1 MRARSPFKV
10 PRQYLMTTH
19 SAPKKNVKFPRAFW
33 TANFMELLERA
44 AFYGFYIAI
53 TLYLTDRVGFTDKE
67 TGYVAGAF
75 VALLYF
81 LPPFLG
87 AVSDRIGFK
96 NGLVTAFALLTIGYS
111 VLGVYHSKAV
121 VVATLAVIAVGGAF
135 IKPLITASITK
146 LTTEDTRA
154 RGFALFYWI
163 VNIGSF
169 SGKTFVPFIR
179 IGLGL
184 DYVNFFSA
192 VMSGIA
198 LLFALFAFKQDVSE
212 RSTKSLRDVLHSLRM
227 VVTNPRIMALILI
240 VSGFWITQ
248 FQLYATMPK
257 YVIRLLGE
265 SARPEWI
272 ANVNPLIV
280 VLFVVLITKLMS
292 KRKAATSIF
301 IGMMLVPAAAFI
313 ISMGQA
319 MEGAIGSSISV
330 FGLFSA
336 HPLVITL
343 VIGIALQGFAES
355 FISPRYLEYFSRLA
369 PKGEEGAYLG
379 FSYLYSFFAAIAG
392 FILSGYLLD
401 RYCPDPKTLPA
412 GLTAIERASYYEH
425 AYQIW
430 YYFIAIGLLA
440 AASLLVFTYVT
451 QRNDTRRASLEPETE
466 HA

>member
-1 MRARSPFKV
+1 MKRS
-10 PRQYLMTTH
+10 QEAEDNDAMTAHT
-19 SAPKKNVKFPRAFW
+19 KKPVGKFPAAFW

-81 LPPFLG
+81 LPPFAG

-96 NGLVTAFALLTIGYS
+96 NALIGAFALLTIGYAL
-111 VLGVYHSKAV
+111 LGVYQTRTV
-121 VVATLAVIAVGGAF
+121 VLVTLALIAVGGSF
-135 IKPLITASITK
+135 IKPLIAGTITK
-146 LTTEDTRA
+146 LTTEDNRA

-179 IGLGL
+179 IGWGL
-184 DYVNFFSA
+184 DFVNFFSA
-192 VMSGIA
+192 AMSFAA
-198 LLFALFAFKQDVSE
+198 LLFAVFAFKQE
-212 RSTKSLRDVLHSLRM
+212 APAGQAKSIRDVFRSLGRVM
-227 VVTNPRIMALILI
+227 STPRLMLLILI
-240 VSGFWITQ
+240 VSGFWTTQ
-248 FQLYATMPK
+248 YQLYATMPK

-265 SARPEWI
+265 SAKPEWI
-272 ANVNPLIV
+272 ANINPLVV

-292 KRKAATSIF
+292 RHQASTSIF
-301 IGMMLVPAAAFI
+301 IGMLLVPLAAFV
-313 ISMGQA
+313 ISLGQVV
-319 MEGAIGSSISV
+319 EGAVGSSISF

-336 HPLVITL
+336 HPLVVTL

-355 FISPRYLEYFSRLA
+355 FISPRYLEYFSLQA

-392 FILSGYLLD
+392 FILSGYLLE

-412 GLTAIERASYYEH
+412 GLTALERASRYQDAH
-425 AYQIW
+425 QIW
-430 YYFIAIGLLA
+430 YYFIAIGIFTAACLLLFTYTTRRNDRLAEA
-440 AASLLVFTYVT
+440 AA
-451 QRNDTRRASLEPETE
+451 LENI
-466 HA
+466 

>member
-1 MRARSPFKV
+1 
-10 PRQYLMTTH
+10 
-19 SAPKKNVKFPRAFW
+19 
-33 TANFMELLERA
+33 MELLERA

-111 VLGVYHSKAV
+111 VLGIYHSKAV

-135 IKPLITASITK
+135 IKPLITGSITK

-192 VMSGIA
+192 AMSGIA
-198 LLFALFAFKQDVSE
+198 LLFALFAFKQDESE
-212 RSTKSLRDVLHSLRM
+212 RSTKSLRDVLHSFRK

-240 VSGFWITQ
+240 VSGFWTTQ

-343 VIGIALQGFAES
+343 VVGIALQGFAES

-369 PKGEEGAYLG
+369 PKGEEGVYLG

-412 GLTAIERASYYEH
+412 GLTAIERALYYEH

-430 YYFIAIGLLA
+430 YYFIAIGLFA
-440 AASLLVFTYVT
+440 AASLLVFAFVT
-451 QRNDTRRASLEPETE
+451 QRNDKRLVSPVPEAE

>member
-1 MRARSPFKV
+1 
-10 PRQYLMTTH
+10 MTTH
-19 SAPKKNVKFPRAFW
+19 SAPKKKVKFPRAFW

-111 VLGVYHSKAV
+111 VLGIYHSKAV

-135 IKPLITASITK
+135 IKPLITGSITK

-192 VMSGIA
+192 AMSGIA
-198 LLFALFAFKQDVSE
+198 LLFALFAFKQDESE
-212 RSTKSLRDVLHSLRM
+212 RSTKSLRDVLHSFRK

-240 VSGFWITQ
+240 VSGFWTTQ

-343 VIGIALQGFAES
+343 VVGIALQGFAE
-355 FISPRYLEYFSRLA
+355 F
-369 PKGEEGAYLG
+369 
-379 FSYLYSFFAAIAG
+379 
-392 FILSGYLLD
+392 
-401 RYCPDPKTLPA
+401 
-412 GLTAIERASYYEH
+412 H
-425 AYQIW
+425 
-430 YYFIAIGLLA
+430 LA
-440 AASLLVFTYVT
+440 AV
-451 QRNDTRRASLEPETE
+451 P
-466 HA
+466 